1 MKDTEIIQ
9 RSLKRINSN
18 YKVKLTHSKKKK
30 NEKNISNKMLCS
42 KKKSNR
48 KIQINLNSNT
58 GASNKSQ
65 CYEIEKVLSF

>member
-30 NEKNISNKMLCS
+30 R
-42 KKKSNR
+42 KKH
-48 KIQINLNSNT
+48 
-58 GASNKSQ
+58 
-65 CYEIEKVLSF
+65 